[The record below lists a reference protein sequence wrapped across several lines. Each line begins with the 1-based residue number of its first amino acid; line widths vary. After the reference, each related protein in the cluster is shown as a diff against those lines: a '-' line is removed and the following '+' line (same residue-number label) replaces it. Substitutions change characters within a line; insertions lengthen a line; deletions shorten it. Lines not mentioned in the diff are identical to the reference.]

1 MTSLYNDKEAASC
14 KTDLDL
20 RVYTSRLLGQDS
32 SLVLHGGGNTS
43 VKSTAINL
51 FGETEDILYV
61 KGSGWDLTTI
71 EAEGFAPVK
80 MDMLLKMAELKE
92 LNDTDMVKYQRVA
105 MTNPSAPNPS
115 VEAILHAIIP
125 FKFVDHTHTDAVV
138 TITNTE
144 GGEDKIKELYGD
156 KVLIIPYIM
165 PGFVLAKL
173 IYDMTR
179 DVDWSKLEGMVLMN
193 HGLFTFND
201 DAKRS
206 YEKTIEL
213 VDKAEKY
220 LVNNGAVLDPMVKP
234 WDDVEN
240 NLRHS
245 DDKLRHFD
253 DKLRHFDNII
263 SHSND
268 KHRHSELDSESSIN
282 LLTLAK
288 IRKEVSTLKGHAT
301 ISILNESNLALY
313 FSKQN
318 IEQIATQGPLTP
330 DHVIRTK
337 RIPAILTDDFKS
349 DLDSYIKDYEKYFQD
364 NKTDETLLNPTPNF
378 AILKNNGTLSF
389 GKNAKE
395 ANIIK
400 DINEHTF
407 EAILKAEKLGGYK
420 ALSAANIFEVEYW
433 SLEQAKLK
441 KGGSA
446 PEFNGKVAL
455 VTGGASGIGLE
466 IAKMLNSRGCAVVVL
481 DVNPKVEN
489 IFDKADLLGIRCDL
503 TSSEDIKKAIEL
515 TVKNFGGID
524 IVVSNAGIF
533 TPSENL
539 DILSD
544 ENWEKS
550 ININLTAH
558 QKLIKYTAPFLK
570 LGIDPAIVMVA
581 SKNFPAPGK
590 GAAAY
595 SVAKAGQT
603 QLARIAALELGEFGV
618 RVNTLHPHAVF
629 DTAIWTDEVLANRAK
644 AYNMSVEEYKT
655 NNVLGTEIKST
666 DVAELV
672 CAMAGSV
679 FAKTTGS
686 QVAIDGGSDRII

>member
-1 MTSLYNDKEAASC
+1 MRSLYSDKEADEF

-20 RVYTSRLLGQDS
+20 RVYTSRLLGRDA

-43 VKSTAINL
+43 VKSTATNL
-51 FGETEDILYV
+51 FGEDEEILYV
-61 KGSGWDLTTI
+61 KGSGWDLATI

-92 LNDTDMVKYQRVA
+92 LSDTDMVKYQRLA

-138 TITNTE
+138 TITNTH
-144 GGEDKIKELYGD
+144 GGEDKIKELYGE

-179 DVDWSKLEGMVLMN
+179 DVNWNELEGMVLMN
-193 HGLFTFND
+193 HGLFTFSD
-201 DAKRS
+201 DAKKS

-213 VDKAEKY
+213 VDKAERY
-220 LVNNGAVLDPMVKP
+220 LEAKGAVLH
-234 WDDVEN
+234 VEK
-240 NLRHS
+240 S
-245 DDKLRHFD
+245 DASL
-253 DKLRHFDNII
+253 
-263 SHSND
+263 
-268 KHRHSELDSESSIN
+268 E

-288 IRKEVSTLKGHAT
+288 IRKEVSNLKGGAT
-301 ISILNESNLALY
+301 ISILNESDLALH

-318 IEQIATQGPLTP
+318 VEKIATEGPLTP

-337 RIPAILTDDFKS
+337 RVPAILGDDFNA
-349 DLDSYIKDYEKYFQD
+349 DLAGFVKEYKEYFEA
-364 NKTDETLLNPTPNF
+364 NKTDETLLNPAPNF
-378 AILKNNGTLSF
+378 AILKGNGTLSF
-389 GKNAKE
+389 GANAKE

-400 DINEHTF
+400 DINDHTY

-420 ALSAANIFEVEYW
+420 ALSAKHIFEVEYW

-441 KGGSA
+441 GGGKL
-446 PEFNGKVAL
+446 PEFSGKVAV
-455 VTGGASGIGLE
+455 VTGAASGIGLA
-466 IAKMLNSRGCAVVVL
+466 IAKMLNSRGAAIVAL
-481 DVNPKVEN
+481 DINPEVEK
-489 IFDKADLLGIRCDL
+489 IFAKSDAIGVKCDL
-503 TSSEDIKKAIEL
+503 TCSDDIQNAIERA
-515 TVKNFGGID
+515 VKSFGGID

-539 DILSD
+539 DSLSD
-544 ENWEKS
+544 ENWQRS
-550 ININLTAH
+550 MDINLTSH

-570 LGIDPAIVMVA
+570 LGVDAALIMVA

-655 NNVLGTEIKST
+655 NNVLKTEIKSD

-672 CAMAGSV
+672 CAMAGRA

>member
-1 MTSLYNDKEAASC
+1 MKSLWNDAEAKEF

-20 RVYTSRLLGQDS
+20 RVYTSRLLGRDK

-43 VKSTAINL
+43 VKSTATNL
-51 FGETEDILYV
+51 FGEREDILYV
-61 KGSGWDLTTI
+61 KGSGWDLATI

-80 MDMLLKMAELKE
+80 MEMLLRMAELKE
-92 LNDTDMVKYQRVA
+92 LNDTDMVKYQRLA

-115 VEAILHAIIP
+115 VEAILHAVIP
-125 FKFVDHTHTDAVV
+125 YKFVDHTHTDAVV

-144 GGEDKIKELYGD
+144 GGEEKIKELYGD

-179 DVDWSKLEGMVLMN
+179 DVKWDELEGMVLVN

-201 DAKRS
+201 DAKKS

-220 LVNNGAVLDPMVKP
+220 LASKGANLEI
-234 WDDVEN
+234 VED
-240 NLRHS
+240 S
-245 DDKLRHFD
+245 TT
-253 DKLRHFDNII
+253 I
-263 SHSND
+263 
-268 KHRHSELDSESSIN
+268 ELLE
-282 LLTLAK
+282 LAK
-288 IRKEVSTLKGHAT
+288 IRREMSELKGCAT
-301 ISILNESNLALY
+301 ISILNDSNEAIN
-313 FSKQN
+313 FSKQD
-318 IEQIATQGPLTP
+318 IEKIATQGPLTP

-337 RIPAILTDDFKS
+337 RIPAIICEDFEA
-349 DLDSYIKDYEKYFQD
+349 DLASFVKEYIKYFED
-364 NKTDETLLNPTPNF
+364 NKTNETLLNPAPNF

-400 DINEHTF
+400 DINDHTF

-420 ALSAANIFEVEYW
+420 ALSAAKIFEVEYW
-433 SLEQAKLK
+433 ELEQAKLK
-441 KGGSA
+441 KSGSS
-446 PEFNGKVAL
+446 PEFSGKVAL
-455 VTGGASGIGLE
+455 VTGGASGIGKA
-466 IAKMLNSRGCAVVVL
+466 IAKMLNSRGAAVVVL
-481 DVNPKVEN
+481 DINPDVETVFN
-489 IFDKADLLGIRCDL
+489 KPDAKGVRCDL
-503 TSSEDIKKAIEL
+503 TSSSDIKNA
-515 TVKNFGGID
+515 VSVAVNNFGGID

-539 DILSD
+539 DSLSD

-550 ININLTAH
+550 MNINLTSH
-558 QKLIKYTAPFLK
+558 QKLIRETAPFLK
-570 LGIDPAIVMVA
+570 LGIDASIVMVA

-603 QLARIAALELGEFGV
+603 QLARIAALELGEYGV

-644 AYNMSVEEYKT
+644 AYGMSVEEYKT
-655 NNVLGTEIKST
+655 NNILKTEIKSD

-672 CAMAGSV
+672 CAMAGKA

>member
-1 MTSLYNDKEAASC
+1 MKSLWNDKEATNY

-20 RVYTSRLLGQDS
+20 RVYTSRLLGRNS

-43 VKSTAINL
+43 VKSTATNL

-61 KGSGWDLTTI
+61 KGSGWDLATI

-92 LNDTDMVKYQRVA
+92 LSDTDMVKYQRLA

-144 GGEDKIKELYGD
+144 GGEEKIKELYGD

-201 DAKRS
+201 DAKKS

-220 LVNNGAVLDPMVKP
+220 LESKGASLDIK
-234 WDDVEN
+234 E
-240 NLRHS
+240 
-245 DDKLRHFD
+245 
-253 DKLRHFDNII
+253 
-263 SHSND
+263 
-268 KHRHSELDSESSIN
+268 ESSNID
-282 LLTLAK
+282 LLELAK
-288 IRKEVSTLKGHAT
+288 IRKEVSTLKGKAT
-301 ISILNESNLALY
+301 ISMLNDSNEAVY

-337 RIPAILTDDFKS
+337 RIPAILGSDFKS
-349 DLDSYIKDYEKYFQD
+349 DLASYVKEYEQYFMD
-364 NKTDETLLNPTPNF
+364 NKTNETLLNPAPNF
-378 AILKNNGTLSF
+378 AVLKDNGTLSF
-389 GKNAKE
+389 GSNAKE

-400 DINEHTF
+400 DINDHTF

-420 ALSAANIFEVEYW
+420 ALSAKDIFEVEYW

-441 KGGSA
+441 GGGSA
-446 PEFNGKVAL
+446 PEFSGKIAL
-455 VTGGASGIGLE
+455 VTGAASGIGLA
-466 IAKMLNSRGCAVVVL
+466 IAKMLNARGAAVVAL
-481 DVNPKVEN
+481 DINPDVET
-489 IFDKADLLGIRCDL
+489 IFNKADAIGIKCDL
-503 TSSEDIKKAIEL
+503 TSSEDIERAVERC
-515 TVKNFGGID
+515 VKSFGGLD

-539 DILSD
+539 DELSD
-544 ENWEKS
+544 ENWQKS
-550 ININLTAH
+550 MNINLTAH
-558 QKLIKYTAPFLK
+558 QKLLKSTAPFLK
-570 LGIDPAIVMVA
+570 LGVDPAIVMVA

-603 QLARIAALELGEFGV
+603 QLARIAALELGEYGV

-644 AYNMSVEEYKT
+644 AYNMSVHEYKT
-655 NNVLGTEIKST
+655 NNVLKTEIKSN

-672 CAMAGSV
+672 CAMAGKA

>member
-1 MTSLYNDKEAASC
+1 MRSLYNENEANEF

-20 RVYTSRLLGQDS
+20 RVYTSRLLGRDS

-51 FGETEDILYV
+51 FGESEDILYV
-61 KGSGWDLTTI
+61 KGSGWDLATI

-92 LNDTDMVKYQRVA
+92 LNDPDMVKYQRLA

-138 TITNTE
+138 TITNTD

-193 HGLFTFND
+193 HGLFTFNN
-201 DAKRS
+201 DAKKS

-220 LVNNGAVLDPMVKP
+220 LADKGAVL
-234 WDDVEN
+234 
-240 NLRHS
+240 
-245 DDKLRHFD
+245 
-253 DKLRHFDNII
+253 NIEET
-263 SHSND
+263 NTNMD
-268 KHRHSELDSESSIN
+268 
-282 LLTLAK
+282 LLVLAK
-288 IRKEVSTLKGHAT
+288 IRREISNIKGKAT
-301 ISILNESNLALY
+301 ISILNDSSEAIN

-337 RIPAILTDDFKS
+337 RIPAILGNDFKS
-349 DLDSYIKDYEKYFQD
+349 DLAEYIKEYKQYFED
-364 NKTDETLLNPTPNF
+364 NKTEETLLNPAPNF
-378 AILKNNGTLSF
+378 AIFKGEGTLSF
-389 GKNAKE
+389 GTNAKE

-400 DINEHTF
+400 DINDHTF
-407 EAILKAEKLGGYK
+407 EAILKAQKLGGYK

-455 VTGGASGIGLE
+455 VTGAASGIGLA
-466 IAKMLNSRGCAVVVL
+466 IAKMLNSRGAAVVAL
-481 DVNPKVEN
+481 DINPEVEI
-489 IFDKADLLGIRCDL
+489 IFSKSDAIGVKCDL
-503 TSSEDIKKAIEL
+503 TCSEDIQNAVSKA
-515 TVKNFGGID
+515 VKSFGGID

-533 TPSENL
+533 TPSQNL
-539 DILSD
+539 DELSD
-544 ENWEKS
+544 ENWQRS
-550 ININLTAH
+550 MDINLTSH

-570 LGIDPAIVMVA
+570 LGVDASIVMVA

-644 AYNMSVEEYKT
+644 AYGMSVDEYKT
-655 NNVLGTEIKST
+655 NNVLKTEIKSEN
-666 DVAELV
+666 VAELV
-672 CAMAGSV
+672 CAMASKP

>member
-1 MTSLYNDKEAASC
+1 MISLYDDKEAVNY

-20 RVYTSRLLGQDS
+20 RVYTSRLLGRDA

-43 VKSTAINL
+43 VKSTATNL
-51 FGETEDILYV
+51 FGESEEILYV
-61 KGSGWDLTTI
+61 KGSGWDLATI

-80 MDMLLKMAELKE
+80 MEMLLKMAELKE
-92 LNDTDMVKYQRVA
+92 LSDTDMVKYQRLA

-138 TITNTE
+138 TITNTQ
-144 GGEDKIKELYGD
+144 GGEEKIKELYGD
-156 KVLIIPYIM
+156 KVLVIPYIM

-173 IYDMTR
+173 VYEMTK

-201 DAKRS
+201 DAKKS
-206 YEKTIEL
+206 YEKMIEL
-213 VDKAEKY
+213 VDRAEKY
-220 LVNNGAVLDPMVKP
+220 LEDR
-234 WDDVEN
+234 DVILHVE
-240 NLRHS
+240 
-245 DDKLRHFD
+245 K
-253 DKLRHFDNII
+253 
-263 SHSND
+263 
-268 KHRHSELDSESSIN
+268 SSVDIE

-288 IRKEVSTLKGHAT
+288 IRKEVSNLKGKAT
-301 ISILNESNLALY
+301 ISLYNDSDLALY
-313 FSKQN
+313 FSKEDVQK
-318 IEQIATQGPLTP
+318 IALQGPLTP

-337 RIPAILTDDFKS
+337 RVPAILRDDFKS
-349 DLDSYIKDYEKYFQD
+349 DLANYVKEYKEYFED
-364 NKTDETLLNPTPNF
+364 NKRDETLLNPAPNF
-378 AILKNNGTLSF
+378 AILKSAGALSF
-389 GKNAKE
+389 GANAKE

-420 ALSAANIFEVEYW
+420 ALSAENIFEVEYW
-433 SLEQAKLK
+433 SLEQAKLRG
-441 KGGSA
+441 GGSA
-446 PEFNGKVAL
+446 PEFSGKVAL
-455 VTGGASGIGLE
+455 VTGAASGIGLS
-466 IAKMLNSRGCAVVVL
+466 IAKMLNKRGAAVVAL
-481 DVNPKVEN
+481 DINPEIEK
-489 IFDKADLLGIRCDL
+489 IFAKSDAIGIRCDL
-503 TSSEDIKKAIEL
+503 TCSDDIQNAIEIA
-515 TVKNFGGID
+515 VKSFGGID

-539 DILSD
+539 DMLSD
-544 ENWEKS
+544 ANWQRS
-550 ININLTAH
+550 MDINLTSH

-570 LGIDPAIVMVA
+570 LGVDASIVMVA

-603 QLARIAALELGEFGV
+603 QLARIAALELGEYGV

-629 DTAIWTDEVLANRAK
+629 DTAIWTDEVLENRAK
-644 AYNMSVEEYKT
+644 AYGMSIQEYKT
-655 NNVLGTEIKST
+655 NNVLKTEICSD

-672 CAMAGSV
+672 CAMAGKP

>member
-1 MTSLYNDKEAASC
+1 MKSLYNDKEATNY

-20 RVYTSRLLGQDS
+20 RVYTSRLLGRDS

-51 FGETEDILYV
+51 FGESEDILYV
-61 KGSGWDLTTI
+61 KGSGWDLATI

-105 MTNPSAPNPS
+105 MTNPHAPNPS

-179 DVDWSKLEGMVLMN
+179 DVNWSELEGMVLMN

-201 DAKRS
+201 DAKKS

-220 LVNNGAVLDPMVKP
+220 LADKGATLH
-234 WDDVEN
+234 VE
-240 NLRHS
+240 
-245 DDKLRHFD
+245 KE
-253 DKLRHFDNII
+253 
-263 SHSND
+263 
-268 KHRHSELDSESSIN
+268 ELHVE
-282 LLTLAK
+282 LLELAK
-288 IRKEVSTLKGHAT
+288 IRREVSKIKGKAT
-301 ISILNESNLALY
+301 ISILNDSNEAIN

-318 IEQIATQGPLTP
+318 IEKIATQGPLTP

-337 RIPAILTDDFKS
+337 RIPAILGVDFEVE
-349 DLDSYIKDYEKYFQD
+349 LENYVQDYKQYFGD
-364 NKTDETLLNPTPNF
+364 NKKDETLLNPAPNF
-378 AILKNNGTLSF
+378 AILKDRGALSF
-389 GKNAKE
+389 GANAKE

-441 KGGSA
+441 GGGSA
-446 PEFNGKVAL
+446 PEFSGQVAL
-455 VTGGASGIGLE
+455 VTGAASGIGLA
-466 IAKMLNSRGCAVVVL
+466 IAKMLNARGAAVVAL
-481 DVNPKVEN
+481 DINPDIET
-489 IFDKADLLGIRCDL
+489 IFSKSDAIGVKCDL
-503 TSSEDIKKAIEL
+503 TCSDDIQNAVSRA
-515 TVKNFGGID
+515 VKSFGGID

-539 DILSD
+539 DMLSD
-544 ENWEKS
+544 ENWQRS
-550 ININLTAH
+550 MDINLTSH

-570 LGIDPAIVMVA
+570 LGVNASIVMVA

-629 DTAIWTDEVLANRAK
+629 DTAIWTDDVLANRAK
-644 AYNMSVEEYKT
+644 AYGMSVEEYKT
-655 NNVLGTEIKST
+655 NNILKTEIKSEN
-666 DVAELV
+666 VAELV
-672 CAMAGSV
+672 CAMAGKP

>member
-1 MTSLYNDKEAASC
+1 MNY

-20 RVYTSRLLGQDS
+20 RVYTSRLLGRDA

-43 VKSTAINL
+43 VKSTVVNL
-51 FGETEDILYV
+51 FGEVEDILYV
-61 KGSGWDLTTI
+61 KGSGWDLATI

-92 LNDTDMVKYQRVA
+92 LNDTDMVKYQRLA
-105 MTNPSAPNPS
+105 MINPSAPNPS

-144 GGEDKIKELYGD
+144 GGEEKIKELYGD

-179 DVDWSKLEGMVLMN
+179 DVNWSELEGMVLMN
-193 HGLFTFND
+193 HGLFTFSD
-201 DAKRS
+201 DAKKS

-213 VDKAEKY
+213 VERAEKY
-220 LVNNGAVLDPMVKP
+220 LEKKGAVLH
-234 WDDVEN
+234 VE
-240 NLRHS
+240 
-245 DDKLRHFD
+245 KE
-253 DKLRHFDNII
+253 I
-263 SHSND
+263 SHV
-268 KHRHSELDSESSIN
+268 E

-288 IRKEVSTLKGHAT
+288 IRKEVSNLKGKAT
-301 ISILNESNLALY
+301 ISILNESDLALH
-313 FSKQN
+313 FSREN
-318 IEQIATQGPLTP
+318 IDKIALQGPLTP

-337 RIPAILTDDFKS
+337 RVPAILGDDFNA
-349 DLDSYIKDYEKYFQD
+349 DLAKYVKEYKEYFED
-364 NKTDETLLNPTPNF
+364 NKTIETLLNPAPNF
-378 AILKNNGTLSF
+378 AILRGEGTLSF
-389 GKNAKE
+389 GANAKE

-400 DINEHTF
+400 DINDHTY

-420 ALSAANIFEVEYW
+420 ALSAENIFEVEYW

-441 KGGSA
+441 GGGNT
-446 PEFNGKVAL
+446 PEFSGKVAL
-455 VTGGASGIGLE
+455 VTGAASGIGLA
-466 IAKMLNSRGCAVVVL
+466 IAKMLNKRGAAVIAL
-481 DVNPKVEN
+481 DINPEIEK
-489 IFDKADLLGIRCDL
+489 IFAKSDAIGVKCDL
-503 TSSEDIKKAIEL
+503 TCSEDIQNAINSA
-515 TVKNFGGID
+515 VKSFGGID

-539 DILSD
+539 DMLSD
-544 ENWEKS
+544 ENWQRS
-550 ININLTAH
+550 MDINLTSH
-558 QKLIKYTAPFLK
+558 QKLLKYTAPFLK
-570 LGIDPAIVMVA
+570 LGVDACIVMVA

-629 DTAIWTDEVLANRAK
+629 DTAIWTDEVLENRAK

-655 NNVLGTEIKST
+655 NNVLRTEIKS
-666 DVAELV
+666 DNVAELV
-672 CAMAGSV
+672 CAMAGKA

>member
-1 MTSLYNDKEAASC
+1 MKSLYDDKEAKNY

-20 RVYTSRLLGQDS
+20 RVYTSRLLGRDA

-43 VKSTAINL
+43 VKSTATNL
-51 FGETEDILYV
+51 FGEVEEILYV
-61 KGSGWDLTTI
+61 KGSGWDLATI

-92 LNDTDMVKYQRVA
+92 LSDTDMVKYQRVA

-138 TITNTE
+138 TITNTD

-156 KVLIIPYIM
+156 KVLVIPYIM

-179 DVDWSKLEGMVLMN
+179 DVKWSELEGMVLMN
-193 HGLFTFND
+193 HGLFTFSD
-201 DAKRS
+201 DAKKS

-213 VDKAEKY
+213 VDMAEKY
-220 LVNNGAVLDPMVKP
+220 LEAKGAVLN
-234 WDDVEN
+234 VEKAETN
-240 NLRHS
+240 V
-245 DDKLRHFD
+245 
-253 DKLRHFDNII
+253 
-263 SHSND
+263 
-268 KHRHSELDSESSIN
+268 E

-288 IRKEVSTLKGHAT
+288 IRKEVSTLKGNAT
-301 ISILNESNLALY
+301 ISILNDSDLAVH

-318 IEQIATQGPLTP
+318 IESIATQGPLTP

-337 RIPAILTDDFKS
+337 RVPAILGDDFKA
-349 DLDSYIKDYEKYFQD
+349 DLANFVKEYKEYFEQ
-364 NKTDETLLNPTPNF
+364 NKKDETLLNPAPNF
-378 AILKNNGTLSF
+378 AILKGNGTLSF
-389 GKNAKE
+389 GANAKE

-400 DINEHTF
+400 DINDHTY
-407 EAILKAEKLGGYK
+407 EAILKAQMLGGYK
-420 ALSAANIFEVEYW
+420 ALSASNIFEVEYW

-441 KGGSA
+441 GGGKL
-446 PEFNGKVAL
+446 PEFSGKVAV
-455 VTGGASGIGLE
+455 VTGAASGIGLA
-466 IAKMLNSRGCAVVVL
+466 IAKMLNARGAAVVAL
-481 DVNPKVEN
+481 DINPDVEMMFN
-489 IFDKADLLGIRCDL
+489 KADFIGVKCDL
-503 TSSEDIKKAIEL
+503 TSSEDIQKAVAK
-515 TVKNFGGID
+515 TVKSFGGVD

-539 DILSD
+539 ESLSD
-544 ENWEKS
+544 ENWQRS
-550 ININLTAH
+550 MNINLTSH
-558 QKLIKYTAPFLK
+558 QKFIKYTAPFLK
-570 LGIDPAIVMVA
+570 LGVDATIIMVA

-603 QLARIAALELGEFGV
+603 QLGRIAALELGEFGV

-629 DTAIWTDEVLANRAK
+629 DTAIWSDEVLASRAK

-655 NNVLGTEIKST
+655 NNVLKTEIKSN

-672 CAMAGSV
+672 CAMAGKP

>member
-1 MTSLYNDKEAASC
+1 MKSLWNDKEANEF

-20 RVYTSRLLGQDS
+20 RVYTSRLLGRDS

-43 VKSTAINL
+43 VKSTATNL

-61 KGSGWDLTTI
+61 KGSGWDLATI

-80 MDMLLKMAELKE
+80 MEMLLKMAELKE
-92 LNDTDMVKYQRVA
+92 LNDTDMVKYQRLA

-115 VEAILHAIIP
+115 VEAILHAVIP
-125 FKFVDHTHTDAVV
+125 YKFVDHTHTDAVV

-144 GGEDKIKELYGD
+144 GGEEKIKELYGD

-179 DVDWSKLEGMVLMN
+179 DVKWDELEGMVLMN

-201 DAKRS
+201 DAKKS

-213 VDKAEKY
+213 VDKAEKF
-220 LVNNGAVLDPMVKP
+220 LASKGAVLD
-234 WDDVEN
+234 
-240 NLRHS
+240 NLGSGTSVPHIGEAKAS
-245 DDKLRHFD
+245 LP
-253 DKLRHFDNII
+253 
-263 SHSND
+263 ND
-268 KHRHSELDSESSIN
+268 ELIE
-282 LLTLAK
+282 LAK

-301 ISILNESNLALY
+301 ISIRNDSNLASY

-318 IEQIATQGPLTP
+318 IESIATQGPLTP

-337 RIPAILTDDFKS
+337 RIPAIIGEDFEA
-349 DLDSYIKDYEKYFQD
+349 DLASYVKEYTKYFED
-364 NKTDETLLNPTPNF
+364 NKTDETLLNPAPNF

-420 ALSAANIFEVEYW
+420 ALSAAKIFEVEYW
-433 SLEQAKLK
+433 ELEQAKLK

-455 VTGGASGIGLE
+455 VTGGASGIGKA
-466 IAKMLNSRGCAVVVL
+466 IAKMLNARGAAIVVL
-481 DVNPKVEN
+481 DINPEVET
-489 IFDKADLLGIRCDL
+489 IFNKADAIGVKCDL
-503 TSSEDIKKAIEL
+503 TSSADIQNAVSVA
-515 TVKNFGGID
+515 VKNFGGID

-539 DILSD
+539 DSLSD
-544 ENWEKS
+544 ENWDKS
-550 ININLTAH
+550 ISINLTSH
-558 QKLIKYTAPFLK
+558 QKLIKETAPFLK
-570 LGIDPAIVMVA
+570 LGIDASIVMVA

-603 QLARIAALELGEFGV
+603 QLARIAALELGEYGV

-644 AYNMSVEEYKT
+644 AYGMSVTEYKT
-655 NNVLGTEIKST
+655 NNVLKTEIKSKN
-666 DVAELV
+666 VAELV
-672 CAMAGSV
+672 CAMAGKP

>member
-1 MTSLYNDKEAASC
+1 LTSLYNDKEAMNY

-20 RVYTSRLLGQDS
+20 RVYTSRLLGRDA

-43 VKSTAINL
+43 VKSTVVNL
-51 FGETEDILYV
+51 FGEVEDILYV
-61 KGSGWDLTTI
+61 KGSGWDLATI

-92 LNDTDMVKYQRVA
+92 LNDTDMVKYQRLA
-105 MTNPSAPNPS
+105 MINPSAPNPS

-144 GGEDKIKELYGD
+144 GGEEKIKELYGD

-179 DVDWSKLEGMVLMN
+179 DVNWSELEGMVLMN
-193 HGLFTFND
+193 HGLFTFSD
-201 DAKRS
+201 DAKKS

-213 VDKAEKY
+213 VERAEKY
-220 LVNNGAVLDPMVKP
+220 LEKKGAVLH
-234 WDDVEN
+234 VE
-240 NLRHS
+240 
-245 DDKLRHFD
+245 KA
-253 DKLRHFDNII
+253 
-263 SHSND
+263 
-268 KHRHSELDSESSIN
+268 ESKIE

-288 IRKEVSTLKGHAT
+288 IRKEVSNLKGKAT
-301 ISILNESNLALY
+301 ISILNESDLALH
-313 FSKQN
+313 FSREN
-318 IEQIATQGPLTP
+318 IDKIALQGPLTP

-337 RIPAILTDDFKS
+337 RVPAILGDDFKA
-349 DLDSYIKDYEKYFQD
+349 DLAKYVKEYKEYFED
-364 NKTDETLLNPTPNF
+364 NKTIETLLNPAPNF
-378 AILKNNGTLSF
+378 AILRGEGTLSF
-389 GKNAKE
+389 GANAKE

-400 DINEHTF
+400 DINDHTY

-441 KGGSA
+441 GGGNT
-446 PEFNGKVAL
+446 PEFSGKVAL
-455 VTGGASGIGLE
+455 VTGAASGIGLA
-466 IAKMLNSRGCAVVVL
+466 IAKMLNKRGAAVVAL
-481 DVNPKVEN
+481 DINPEIEK
-489 IFDKADLLGIRCDL
+489 IFAKSDAIGVKCDL
-503 TSSEDIKKAIEL
+503 TCSEDIQNAINSA
-515 TVKNFGGID
+515 VKSFGGID

-539 DILSD
+539 DMLSD
-544 ENWEKS
+544 ENWQRS
-550 ININLTAH
+550 MDINLTSH
-558 QKLIKYTAPFLK
+558 QKLLKYTAPFLK
-570 LGIDPAIVMVA
+570 LGVDACIVMVA

-629 DTAIWTDEVLANRAK
+629 DTAIWTDEVLENRAK

-655 NNVLGTEIKST
+655 NNVLRTEIKS
-666 DVAELV
+666 DNVAELV
-672 CAMAGSV
+672 CAMAGKA

>member
-1 MTSLYNDKEAASC
+1 MKSLWNEKEAAEF

-20 RVYTSRLLGQDS
+20 RVYTSRLLGRDS

-43 VKSTAINL
+43 VKSTATNL
-51 FGETEDILYV
+51 FGETEDILLV
-61 KGSGWDLTTI
+61 KGSGWDLATI

-92 LNDTDMVKYQRVA
+92 LNDPDMVKYQRLA

-144 GGEDKIKELYGD
+144 GGEEKIKELYGD

-179 DVDWSKLEGMVLMN
+179 DVDWSELEGMVLMN

-201 DAKRS
+201 DAKKS

-220 LVNNGAVLDPMVKP
+220 LVEKGASLH
-234 WDDVEN
+234 VEKEE
-240 NLRHS
+240 S
-245 DDKLRHFD
+245 
-253 DKLRHFDNII
+253 NI
-263 SHSND
+263 
-268 KHRHSELDSESSIN
+268 ELLE
-282 LLTLAK
+282 LAK
-288 IRKEVSTLKGHAT
+288 IRREVSNLKGKAT
-301 ISILNESNLALY
+301 ISILNDSNEAVH

-318 IEQIATQGPLTP
+318 IDSIATQGPLTP

-337 RIPAILTDDFKS
+337 RIPAILGDDFKS
-349 DLDSYIKDYEKYFQD
+349 DLSKYVEDYTHYFED
-364 NKTDETLLNPTPNF
+364 NKTDETLLNPAPNF
-378 AILKNNGTLSF
+378 AILRGNGTLSF
-389 GKNAKE
+389 GANAKE

-400 DINEHTF
+400 DINDHTY

-446 PEFNGKVAL
+446 PEFNGKVAV
-455 VTGGASGIGLE
+455 VTGAASGIGLA
-466 IAKMLNSRGCAVVVL
+466 IAKMLNSRGAAVVAL
-481 DVNPKVEN
+481 DINPEVET
-489 IFDKADLLGIRCDL
+489 IFASQSAIGIKCDL
-503 TSSEDIKKAIEL
+503 TCSDDIQNAVACA
-515 TVKNFGGID
+515 VKSFGGID

-539 DILSD
+539 DELSD
-544 ENWEKS
+544 ENWQRS
-550 ININLTAH
+550 MDINLTSH

-570 LGIDPAIVMVA
+570 LGVESAIVMVA

-644 AYNMSVEEYKT
+644 AYGMSVQEYKT
-655 NNVLGTEIKST
+655 NNVLKTEIKS
-666 DVAELV
+666 DNVAELV
-672 CAMAGSV
+672 CAMAGKP

>member
-1 MTSLYNDKEAASC
+1 VRQISIKFKKNLEDNILTSLWDNEEAREY

-20 RVYTSRLLGQDS
+20 RVYTSRLLGRDA

-43 VKSTAINL
+43 VKSTATNL
-51 FGETEDILYV
+51 FGEVEEILYV
-61 KGSGWDLTTI
+61 KGSGWDLSTI

-80 MDMLLKMAELKE
+80 MNMLLKMAELKE
-92 LNDTDMVKYQRVA
+92 LSDTDMVKYQRLA

-156 KVLIIPYIM
+156 RVLVIPYIM

-173 IYDMTR
+173 VYDMTR
-179 DVDWSKLEGMVLMN
+179 DVNWSELEGMVLMN
-193 HGLFTFND
+193 HGLFTFSD
-201 DAKRS
+201 DAKKS

-213 VDKAEKY
+213 VDRAEKH
-220 LVNNGAVLDPMVKP
+220 LEAKGANLH
-234 WDDVEN
+234 VEK
-240 NLRHS
+240 S
-245 DDKLRHFD
+245 DASF
-253 DKLRHFDNII
+253 
-263 SHSND
+263 
-268 KHRHSELDSESSIN
+268 EL
-282 LLTLAK
+282 LALAK
-288 IRKEVSTLKGHAT
+288 IRKEVSNLKGGAT
-301 ISILNESNLALY
+301 ISILNESNLALH

-318 IEQIATQGPLTP
+318 VEKIALQGPLTP

-337 RIPAILTDDFKS
+337 RVPAILGDDFKA
-349 DLDSYIKDYEKYFQD
+349 DLASFVKEYKEYFEA
-364 NKTDETLLNPTPNF
+364 NKTMETLLNPAPNF
-378 AILKNNGTLSF
+378 AILKGNGTLSF
-389 GKNAKE
+389 GSNAKE

-400 DINEHTF
+400 DINDHTF

-420 ALSAANIFEVEYW
+420 ALGAKNIFEVEYW

-441 KGGSA
+441 GGGKL
-446 PEFNGKVAL
+446 PEFSGKVAV
-455 VTGGASGIGLE
+455 VTGAASGIGLA
-466 IAKMLNSRGCAVVVL
+466 IAKMLNSRGAAIVAL
-481 DVNPKVEN
+481 DINQEVEK
-489 IFDKADLLGIRCDL
+489 IFAKSDAIGVKCDL
-503 TSSEDIKKAIEL
+503 TCSEDIQNAVEKA
-515 TVKNFGGID
+515 VKSFGGID

-539 DILSD
+539 DSLSD
-544 ENWEKS
+544 ENWQRS
-550 ININLTAH
+550 MDINLTSH
-558 QKLIKYTAPFLK
+558 QKLLKYTAPFLK
-570 LGIDPAIVMVA
+570 LGIDATVIMVA

-629 DTAIWTDEVLANRAK
+629 DTAIWTEEVLANRAK

-655 NNVLGTEIKST
+655 NNVLKTEIKSN

-672 CAMAGSV
+672 CAMAGKP

>member
-1 MTSLYNDKEAASC
+1 MKSLWNDNDAKEF

-43 VKSTAINL
+43 VKSTATNL

-61 KGSGWDLTTI
+61 KGSGWDLATI
-71 EAEGFAPVK
+71 ESAGFAPVK

-92 LNDTDMVKYQRVA
+92 LSDPDMVKYQRMA
-105 MTNPSAPNPS
+105 MIDPSAPNPS

-138 TITNTE
+138 TITNTTNGKSRIE
-144 GGEDKIKELYGD
+144 EIYGS

-179 DVDWSKLEGMVLMN
+179 DVNWDELDGMVLMN

-201 DAKRS
+201 DTKKS

-213 VDKAEKY
+213 VNKAEQY
-220 LVNNGAVLDPMVKP
+220 LESNGAILEYKEEVT
-234 WDDVEN
+234 
-240 NLRHS
+240 H
-245 DDKLRHFD
+245 
-253 DKLRHFDNII
+253 I
-263 SHSND
+263 STL
-268 KHRHSELDSESSIN
+268 EL
-282 LLTLAK
+282 AR
-288 IRKEVSTLKGHAT
+288 IRKEVSSLKGKAT
-301 ISILNESNLALY
+301 ISILNDSKEAIG
-313 FSKQN
+313 FSKEDVNSISQR
-318 IEQIATQGPLTP
+318 GPLTP

-337 RIPAILTDDFKS
+337 RLPAILGDDFKN
-349 DLDSYIKDYEKYFQD
+349 DLLSYTLNYEQYFKD
-364 NKTDETLLNPTPNF
+364 NRSDETLLNPAPNF
-378 AILKNNGTLSF
+378 AILKDNGTLSF
-389 GKNAKE
+389 GANAKE

-400 DINEHTF
+400 DINDHTF
-407 EAILKAEKLGGYK
+407 EAILKAQKLGGYQ
-420 ALSAANIFEVEYW
+420 ALNASDIFEVEYW

-441 KGGSA
+441 KSA
-446 PEFNGKVAL
+446 SKPEFNGKVAI
-455 VTGGASGIGLE
+455 VTGAASGIGKA
-466 IAKMLNSRGCAVVVL
+466 IAQMLNSKGAAIIAL
-481 DVNPKVEN
+481 DINKDIETIFN
-489 IFDKADLLGIRCDL
+489 IQSAKGIQCDL
-503 TSSEDIKKAIEL
+503 TLDCDIQNAIDMAI
-515 TVKNFGGID
+515 KSFGGID

-533 TPSENL
+533 TPSQSL
-539 DILSD
+539 DELD
-544 ENWEKS
+544 DKNWQKS
-550 ININLTAH
+550 IDINLTSH

-603 QLARIAALELGEFGV
+603 QLARIAALELGEFAV

-629 DTAIWTDEVLANRAK
+629 DTAIWTEEVLENRAK
-644 AYNMSVEEYKT
+644 AYGMSVDEYKT
-655 NNVLGTEIKST
+655 NNILKTEIKST

-672 CAMAGSV
+672 CAMASKP

>member
-1 MTSLYNDKEAASC
+1 MTSLWDDKAASSY
-14 KTDLDL
+14 KTDLEL
-20 RVYTSRLLGQDS
+20 RVYTSRLLGRDP

-43 VKSTAINL
+43 VKSTATNL
-51 FGETEDILYV
+51 FGETEDILLV
-61 KGSGWDLTTI
+61 KGSGWDLATI
-71 EAEGFAPVK
+71 EGEGFAPVK

-92 LNDTDMVKYQRVA
+92 LTDPDMVKYQRLA

-138 TITNTE
+138 TITNTD

-156 KVLIIPYIM
+156 KVLVIPYIM

-179 DVDWSKLEGMVLMN
+179 DVDWSQLEGMVLMN

-201 DAKRS
+201 DAKKS

-213 VDKAEKY
+213 VDKAENY
-220 LVNNGAVLDPMVKP
+220 LNSCGATLDI
-234 WDDVEN
+234 DASDSHVE
-240 NLRHS
+240 L
-245 DDKLRHFD
+245 
-253 DKLRHFDNII
+253 I
-263 SHSND
+263 
-268 KHRHSELDSESSIN
+268 E
-282 LLTLAK
+282 LAK
-288 IRKEVSTLKGHAT
+288 IRREVSSLKGHAT
-301 ISILNESNLALY
+301 ISVLNDSHQAVH
-313 FSKQN
+313 FSKEN
-318 IEQIATQGPLTP
+318 IQEIATRGPLTP

-337 RIPAILTDDFKS
+337 RTPAILGKDFES
-349 DLDSYIKDYEKYFQD
+349 DLSAYVREYKRYFED
-364 NKTDETLLNPTPNF
+364 NKKDETLLNPAPNF
-378 AILKNNGTLSF
+378 AILENNGSLSF

-395 ANIIK
+395 AHIIK
-400 DINEHTF
+400 DINDHTF

-455 VTGGASGIGLE
+455 VTGAASGIGLA
-466 IAKMLNSRGCAVVVL
+466 IAKMLNSGGAAVVAL
-481 DVNPKVEN
+481 DINPEVES
-489 IFDKADLLGIRCDL
+489 IFAKKDAIGVKCDL
-503 TSSEDIKKAIEL
+503 TCSDDIANAVSCA
-515 TVKNFGGID
+515 VKSFGGID

-539 DILSD
+539 DSLSD
-544 ENWEKS
+544 DNWNKS
-550 ININLTAH
+550 MDINLTSH
-558 QKLIKYTAPFLK
+558 QKLIKETAPFLK
-570 LGIDPAIVMVA
+570 LGIDSAIVMVA

-629 DTAIWTDEVLANRAK
+629 DTAIWTDEVLSNRAK
-644 AYNMSVEEYKT
+644 AYGISVAEYKT
-655 NNVLGTEIKST
+655 NNVLKTEICSN

-672 CAMAGSV
+672 CAMAGKP

>member
-1 MTSLYNDKEAASC
+1 MKSLWNDKEANEF

-20 RVYTSRLLGQDS
+20 RVYTSRLLGRDS

-43 VKSTAINL
+43 VKSTATNL

-61 KGSGWDLTTI
+61 KGSGWDLATI

-80 MDMLLKMAELKE
+80 MEMLLKMAELKE
-92 LNDTDMVKYQRVA
+92 LNDTDMVKYQRLA

-115 VEAILHAIIP
+115 VEAILHAVIP
-125 FKFVDHTHTDAVV
+125 YKFVDHTHTDAVV

-179 DVDWSKLEGMVLMN
+179 DVNWDELEGMVLMN

-201 DAKRS
+201 DAKKS

-213 VDKAEKY
+213 VDKAEQY
-220 LVNNGAVLDPMVKP
+220 LASKGANLEV
-234 WDDVEN
+234 VED
-240 NLRHS
+240 S
-245 DDKLRHFD
+245 TT
-253 DKLRHFDNII
+253 I
-263 SHSND
+263 
-268 KHRHSELDSESSIN
+268 ELLE
-282 LLTLAK
+282 LAK
-288 IRKEVSTLKGHAT
+288 IRRKMSELKGCAT
-301 ISILNESNLALY
+301 ISILNDSNEAIN

-318 IEQIATQGPLTP
+318 IEKIATQGPLTP

-337 RIPAILTDDFKS
+337 RVPAIIGEDFKA
-349 DLDSYIKDYEKYFQD
+349 DLASYVKEYTQYFEY
-364 NKTDETLLNPTPNF
+364 NKTDETLLNPAPNF

-400 DINEHTF
+400 DINDHTF

-420 ALSAANIFEVEYW
+420 ALGAANIFEVEYW

-441 KGGSA
+441 KGGSE
-446 PEFNGKVAL
+446 PEFSGKVAL
-455 VTGGASGIGLE
+455 VTGGASGIGKS
-466 IAKMLNSRGCAVVVL
+466 IAQMLRSRGAVVVVL
-481 DVNPKVEN
+481 DINPEVES
-489 IFDKADLLGIRCDL
+489 IFNKADAIGVKCDL
-503 TSSEDIKKAIEL
+503 TSSSDIKKAVEIA
-515 TVKNFGGID
+515 VKNFGGID

-539 DILSD
+539 DSLSD
-544 ENWEKS
+544 ENWNKS
-550 ININLTAH
+550 ISINLTSH
-558 QKLIKYTAPFLK
+558 QKLIKETAPFLK
-570 LGIDPAIVMVA
+570 LGIDASIVMVA

-644 AYNMSVEEYKT
+644 AYGMSVEEYKT
-655 NNVLGTEIKST
+655 NNVLKTEIKSEN
-666 DVAELV
+666 VAELV
-672 CAMAGSV
+672 CAMAGKP

>member
-1 MTSLYNDKEAASC
+1 MTSLYNNKEAS
-14 KTDLDL
+14 KFTIDLDL

-43 VKSTAINL
+43 VKSTATNL

-61 KGSGWDLTTI
+61 KGSGWDLATI

-80 MDMLLKMAELKE
+80 MNMLLKMAELKE
-92 LNDTDMVKYQRVA
+92 LKDPDMVKYQRLA

-125 FKFVDHTHTDAVV
+125 FKFVDHTHTDAIV
-138 TITNTE
+138 TITNTDN
-144 GGEDKIKELYGD
+144 GEDKIKELYGD

-173 IYDMTR
+173 IYNMTR
-179 DVDWSKLEGMVLMN
+179 DIDWSKLEGMILMN

-201 DAKRS
+201 NAKKS

-220 LVNNGAVLDPMVKP
+220 LAEKGAILDIK
-234 WDDVEN
+234 E
-240 NLRHS
+240 S
-245 DDKLRHFD
+245 DS
-253 DKLRHFDNII
+253 NI
-263 SHSND
+263 
-268 KHRHSELDSESSIN
+268 EL
-282 LLTLAK
+282 LKLAK
-288 IRKEVSTLKGHAT
+288 IRAEVSKLKGKAT
-301 ISILNESNLALY
+301 ISILNDSSEAIHFSQQNLQ
-313 FSKQN
+313 K
-318 IEQIATQGPLTP
+318 IATQGPLTP

-337 RIPAILTDDFKS
+337 RVPAILGDDFKT
-349 DLDSYIKDYEKYFQD
+349 DLANYVKEYKKYFQN
-364 NKTDETLLNPTPNF
+364 NKTNEVLLNPAPNF
-378 AILKNNGTLSF
+378 AILSGNGTLSF
-389 GKNAKE
+389 GGNAKE

-400 DINEHTF
+400 DINNHTF

-420 ALSAANIFEVEYW
+420 ALSATNIFEVEYW

-441 KGGSA
+441 KGGNS

-455 VTGGASGIGLE
+455 VTGAASGIGCA
-466 IAKMLNSRGCAVVVL
+466 IAKMLNSRGAAIVAL
-481 DVNPKVEN
+481 DINPEVES
-489 IFDKADLLGIRCDL
+489 IFCKKDAIGIKCDL
-503 TSSEDIKKAIEL
+503 TSSEDIKNAVYKA
-515 TVKNFGGID
+515 VKSFGGID

-539 DILSD
+539 DVLSD
-544 ENWEKS
+544 DNWQKS
-550 ININLTAH
+550 IDINLTSH

-570 LGIDPAIVMVA
+570 LGIDSAIVMVA

-629 DTAIWTDEVLANRAK
+629 DTAIWTDEVLTNRAK
-644 AYNMSVEEYKT
+644 AYNMSVQEYKT
-655 NNVLGTEIKST
+655 NNVLITEIKSD

-672 CAMAGSV
+672 CAMAGKP

>member
-1 MTSLYNDKEAASC
+1 MTSLYNDKEANNY

-20 RVYTSRLLGQDS
+20 RVYTSRLLGRDS

-43 VKSTAINL
+43 VKSTATNL
-51 FGETEDILYV
+51 FGETEEILYV
-61 KGSGWDLTTI
+61 KGSGWDLATI

-80 MDMLLKMAELKE
+80 MEMLLKMAELKE
-92 LNDTDMVKYQRVA
+92 LNDPDMVKYQRLA

-144 GGEDKIKELYGD
+144 NGEDKIKELYGD

-179 DVDWSKLEGMVLMN
+179 DVDWNELEGMVLMN

-201 DAKRS
+201 DAKKS

-213 VDKAEKY
+213 VDKAERY
-220 LVNNGAVLDPMVKP
+220 LVDKGASLHVEEQSLHVELLD
-234 WDDVEN
+234 
-240 NLRHS
+240 
-245 DDKLRHFD
+245 
-253 DKLRHFDNII
+253 
-263 SHSND
+263 
-268 KHRHSELDSESSIN
+268 
-282 LLTLAK
+282 LAK
-288 IRKEVSTLKGHAT
+288 IRKEVSNIKGHAT
-301 ISILNESNLALY
+301 ISILNDSDEAIN

-318 IEQIATQGPLTP
+318 IQKIAQQGPLTP

-337 RIPAILTDDFKS
+337 RIPAILGANFES
-349 DLDSYIKDYEKYFQD
+349 DLNSYVEAYKNYFQE
-364 NKTDETLLNPTPNF
+364 NKKDETLLNPAPNF
-378 AILKNNGTLSF
+378 AILESGGTLSF

-420 ALSAANIFEVEYW
+420 ALSASNIFEVEYW

-441 KGGSA
+441 KSGSSL
-446 PEFNGKVAL
+446 EFAGKVAV
-455 VTGGASGIGLE
+455 VTGAASGIGLA
-466 IAKMLNSRGCAVVVL
+466 IAKMLNAKGTAVVAL
-481 DVNPKVEN
+481 DINPEVTN
-489 IFDKADLLGIRCDL
+489 IFNKSDMIGVKCDL
-503 TSSEDIKKAIEL
+503 TKSEDIKNAVAVA
-515 TVKNFGGID
+515 VKSFGGID

-539 DILSD
+539 DVLSD
-544 ENWEKS
+544 ENWKKS
-550 ININLTAH
+550 IDINLTSH

-570 LGIDPAIVMVA
+570 LGVDASIVMVA

-644 AYNMSVEEYKT
+644 AYGMSVDEYKT
-655 NNVLGTEIKST
+655 NNVLKTEIKST
-666 DVAELV
+666 NVAELV
-672 CAMAGSV
+672 CAMAGIA

>member
-1 MTSLYNDKEAASC
+1 MCKSLWNDNDASMF

-20 RVYTSRLLGQDS
+20 RVYTSRLLGQDP

-43 VKSTAINL
+43 VKSTATNL

-61 KGSGWDLTTI
+61 KGSGWDLATI
-71 EAEGFAPVK
+71 EPAGFAPVK
-80 MDMLLKMAELKE
+80 MDMLLKMAKLKE
-92 LNDTDMVKYQRVA
+92 LDDTNMVKYQRMA
-105 MTNPSAPNPS
+105 MIDPSAPNPS
-115 VEAILHAIIP
+115 VEAILHAVIP

-138 TITNTE
+138 TITNTAN
-144 GGEDKIKELYGD
+144 GEDRIRELYGK

-179 DVDWSKLEGMVLMN
+179 DINWGELEGMVLLN
-193 HGLFTFND
+193 HGLFTFSD
-201 DAKRS
+201 DAKKS

-213 VDKAEKY
+213 VDKAEQY
-220 LVNNGAVLDPMVKP
+220 LKDQGASLEIKEQV
-234 WDDVEN
+234 
-240 NLRHS
+240 S
-245 DDKLRHFD
+245 
-253 DKLRHFDNII
+253 NI
-263 SHSND
+263 STL
-268 KHRHSELDSESSIN
+268 EL
-282 LLTLAK
+282 AQ
-288 IRKEVSTLKGHAT
+288 IRKEVSILKGCAT
-301 ISILNESNLALY
+301 ISILNDSNEAID
-313 FSKQN
+313 FSQQD
-318 IEQIATQGPLTP
+318 IEDIAQRGPLTP

-337 RIPAILTDDFKS
+337 RIPAILGDAFKA
-349 DLDSYIKDYEKYFQD
+349 DLADYVKEYTKYFED
-364 NKTDETLLNPTPNF
+364 NKTIETLLNPAPNF

-400 DINEHTF
+400 DINDHTF
-407 EAILKAEKLGGYK
+407 EAILKAQMLGGYQ
-420 ALSAANIFEVEYW
+420 ALSAKNIFEVEYW
-433 SLEQAKLK
+433 ELEQAKLK
-441 KGGSA
+441 KSGNS
-446 PEFNGKVAL
+446 PEFSGKVAL
-455 VTGGASGIGLE
+455 VTGAASGIGLA
-466 IAKMLNSRGCAVVVL
+466 IAKMLNSKGAAVVAL
-481 DVNPKVEN
+481 DINPDIQTLFSKSDFIGV
-489 IFDKADLLGIRCDL
+489 KCDL
-503 TSSEDIKKAIEL
+503 TSSDDIQNAVDIAVRK
-515 TVKNFGGID
+515 FGGID

-539 DILSD
+539 DVLSD
-544 ENWEKS
+544 DNWDKS
-550 ININLTAH
+550 ININLTSH

-603 QLARIAALELGEFGV
+603 QLARIAALELGEYGV

-629 DTAIWTDEVLANRAK
+629 DTAIWTEEVLSNRAR
-644 AYNMSVEEYKT
+644 AYNMSVKEYKT
-655 NNVLGTEIKST
+655 NNVLKTEIRS
-666 DVAELV
+666 DNVAELV
-672 CAMAGSV
+672 CAMAGKP

>member
-1 MTSLYNDKEAASC
+1 MKSLWNNEEATNY
-14 KTDLDL
+14 KTDLEM
-20 RVYTSRLLGQDS
+20 RVFTSRLLGRDS

-43 VKSTAINL
+43 VKSTATNL
-51 FGETEDILYV
+51 FGESEDILYV
-61 KGSGWDLTTI
+61 KGSGWDLATI

-80 MDMLLKMAELKE
+80 MDMLLKMAKLKE
-92 LNDTDMVKYQRVA
+92 LNDTDMVKYQRLA

-144 GGEDKIKELYGD
+144 GGEEKIKELYGD

-173 IYDMTR
+173 IYDMTS
-179 DVDWSKLEGMVLMN
+179 DVNWAELEGMVLMN

-201 DAKRS
+201 DAKKS

-213 VDKAEKY
+213 VDKAEKF
-220 LVNNGAVLDPMVKP
+220 LEAKGAVLDIK
-234 WDDVEN
+234 E
-240 NLRHS
+240 
-245 DDKLRHFD
+245 
-253 DKLRHFDNII
+253 
-263 SHSND
+263 
-268 KHRHSELDSESSIN
+268 ESSNIE
-282 LLTLAK
+282 LQELAK
-288 IRKEVSTLKGHAT
+288 IRKEVSTLKGKAT
-301 ISILNESNLALY
+301 ISILNDSNEAIH

-318 IEQIATQGPLTP
+318 IEKIAAQGPLTP

-337 RIPAILTDDFKS
+337 RIPAILGNDFKS
-349 DLDSYIKDYEKYFQD
+349 DLTKYVRAYEQYFQE
-364 NKTDETLLNPTPNF
+364 NKTNETLLNPAPNF
-378 AILKNNGTLSF
+378 AILKGEGTLSF
-389 GKNAKE
+389 GATAKE

-400 DINEHTF
+400 DINNHTF

-420 ALSAANIFEVEYW
+420 ALNAANIFEVEYW

-441 KGGSA
+441 GGTSA
-446 PEFNGKVAL
+446 PEFSGKIAL
-455 VTGGASGIGLE
+455 VTGGASGIGLA
-466 IAKMLNSRGCAVVVL
+466 IAKMLNARGCAVAVL
-481 DVNPKVEN
+481 DVNPSVESL
-489 IFDKADLLGIRCDL
+489 FAKADMLGIKCDL
-503 TSSEDIKKAIEL
+503 TSSDEINRAVAK
-515 TVKNFGGID
+515 TVKSFGGID

-539 DILSD
+539 DELSD
-544 ENWEKS
+544 ENWQKS
-550 ININLTAH
+550 MNINLTAH
-558 QKLIKYTAPFLK
+558 QKLLKATAPFLK
-570 LGIDPAIVMVA
+570 LGVEPAIVMVA

-644 AYNMSVEEYKT
+644 AYNMSVHEYKT
-655 NNVLGTEIKST
+655 NNVLKTEIKSD

-672 CAMAGSV
+672 CAMAGKPFS
-679 FAKTTGS
+679 KTTGA

>member
-1 MTSLYNDKEAASC
+1 MTSLWNDNEAKNY

-20 RVYTSRLLGQDS
+20 RVYTSRLLGRDS

-43 VKSTAINL
+43 VKSTATNL

-61 KGSGWDLTTI
+61 KGSGWDLATI

-92 LNDTDMVKYQRVA
+92 LNDPDMVKYQRLA

-125 FKFVDHTHTDAVV
+125 YKFVDHTHTDAVV

-179 DVDWSKLEGMVLMN
+179 DVNWSELEGMVLMN

-201 DAKRS
+201 DAKTS

-220 LVNNGAVLDPMVKP
+220 LDSKGASLDVKQ
-234 WDDVEN
+234 DYTT
-240 NLRHS
+240 
-245 DDKLRHFD
+245 
-253 DKLRHFDNII
+253 IG
-263 SHSND
+263 
-268 KHRHSELDSESSIN
+268 
-282 LLTLAK
+282 LLELAK
-288 IRKEVSTLKGHAT
+288 IRAEVSNIKGHAT
-301 ISILNESNLALY
+301 ISILNDSNEAIN
-313 FSKQN
+313 FSKEDIN
-318 IEQIATQGPLTP
+318 KIATQGPLTP

-337 RIPAILTDDFKS
+337 RTPAILGKDFETDLASFV
-349 DLDSYIKDYEKYFQD
+349 KDYKQYFEE
-364 NKTDETLLNPTPNF
+364 NKANETLLNPAPNF
-378 AILKNNGTLSF
+378 AILQGNGTLSF

-400 DINEHTF
+400 DINDHTF

-446 PEFNGKVAL
+446 PEFSGQVAL
-455 VTGGASGIGLE
+455 ITGGASGIGLA
-466 IAKMLNSRGCAVVVL
+466 IAKMLNSRGAAVVVL
-481 DVNPKVEN
+481 DINPEVEN
-489 IFDKADLLGIRCDL
+489 VFNKPDAIGVKCDL
-503 TSSEDIKKAIEL
+503 TSSTDIQKAVSIA
-515 TVKNFGGID
+515 VKNFGGID

-539 DILSD
+539 DVLSD
-544 ENWEKS
+544 ENWQKS
-550 ININLTAH
+550 MNINLTAH
-558 QKLIKYTAPFLK
+558 QKLIKETAPYLK
-570 LGIDPAIVMVA
+570 LGINASIVMIA

-618 RVNTLHPHAVF
+618 RVNTMHPHAVF
-629 DTAIWTDEVLANRAK
+629 DTAIWTDEVLQNRAK
-644 AYNMSVEEYKT
+644 AYSMSVEEYKT
-655 NNVLGTEIKST
+655 NNILKTEIKSEN
-666 DVAELV
+666 VAELV
-672 CAMAGSV
+672 CAMAGKP

>member
-1 MTSLYNDKEAASC
+1 MKSLWNNEEAKKY

-43 VKSTAINL
+43 VKSTATNL
-51 FGETEDILYV
+51 FGETEDILLV
-61 KGSGWDLTTI
+61 KGSGWDLATI

-92 LNDTDMVKYQRVA
+92 LNDPDMVKYQRLA

-144 GGEDKIKELYGD
+144 GGEDKIKDLYGD

-179 DVDWSKLEGMVLMN
+179 DVEWNELEGMVLMN

-201 DAKRS
+201 DAKTS

-220 LVNNGAVLDPMVKP
+220 LADNGAVLDVKEQSSHA
-234 WDDVEN
+234 DLFE
-240 NLRHS
+240 LAQIRH
-245 DDKLRHFD
+245 
-253 DKLRHFDNII
+253 
-263 SHSND
+263 
-268 KHRHSELDSESSIN
+268 EM
-282 LLTLAK
+282 
-288 IRKEVSTLKGHAT
+288 STLKGHAT
-301 ISILNESNLALY
+301 ISILNDSALACGFSNA
-313 FSKQN
+313 N
-318 IEQIATQGPLTP
+318 VEQIATQGPLTP

-337 RIPAILTDDFKS
+337 RIPAILGEDFKS
-349 DLDSYIKDYEKYFQD
+349 DLANYIVDYEQYFVN
-364 NKTDETLLNPTPNF
+364 NKTNETLLNPAPNF

-400 DINEHTF
+400 DINDHTF

-455 VTGGASGIGLE
+455 VTGGASGIGLA
-466 IAKMLNSRGCAVVVL
+466 IAKMLNAKGCAVVVL
-481 DVNPKVEN
+481 DVNPEVEN
-489 IFDKADLLGIRCDL
+489 IFTSADMIGVKCDL
-503 TSSEDIKKAIEL
+503 TSSEDIKNAVCIA
-515 TVKNFGGID
+515 VKNFGGID

-539 DILSD
+539 DSLSD

-550 ININLTAH
+550 MNINLTAH
-558 QKLIKYTAPFLK
+558 QKLLRETAPFLK

-603 QLARIAALELGEFGV
+603 QLARIAALELGEYGV

-644 AYNMSVEEYKT
+644 AYSMSVEEYKT
-655 NNVLGTEIKST
+655 NNVLKTEIKST
-666 DVAELV
+666 NVAELV
-672 CAMAGSV
+672 CAMAGKA

>member
-1 MTSLYNDKEAASC
+1 MKSLWNEKEASEF

-20 RVYTSRLLGQDS
+20 RVYTSRLLGRDS

-43 VKSTAINL
+43 VKSTATNL

-61 KGSGWDLTTI
+61 KGSGWDLATI

-80 MDMLLKMAELKE
+80 MEMLLKMAELKE
-92 LNDTDMVKYQRVA
+92 LNDTDMVKYQRLA

-115 VEAILHAIIP
+115 VEAILHAVIP
-125 FKFVDHTHTDAVV
+125 YKFVDHTHTDAVV

-144 GGEDKIKELYGD
+144 GGEEKIKELYGD

-179 DVDWSKLEGMVLMN
+179 DVAWDELEGMVLMN

-201 DAKRS
+201 DAKKS

-220 LVNNGAVLDPMVKP
+220 LASKGAVL
-234 WDDVEN
+234 EN
-240 NLRHS
+240 LGSGTSVPHIGEAEASLPNT
-245 DDKLRHFD
+245 
-253 DKLRHFDNII
+253 
-263 SHSND
+263 
-268 KHRHSELDSESSIN
+268 EL
-282 LLTLAK
+282 LKLAK
-288 IRKEVSTLKGHAT
+288 IRKEVSILKNHAT
-301 ISILNESNLALY
+301 ISILNDSALASY

-337 RIPAILTDDFKS
+337 RTPAIIGEDFEA
-349 DLDSYIKDYEKYFQD
+349 DLASYVKEYTQYFED
-364 NKTDETLLNPTPNF
+364 NKTDETLLNSAPNF

-389 GKNAKE
+389 GKNVKE

-420 ALSAANIFEVEYW
+420 ALSAAKIFEVEYW
-433 SLEQAKLK
+433 ELEQAKLK

-446 PEFNGKVAL
+446 PEFSGKVAL
-455 VTGGASGIGLE
+455 VTGGASGIGKA
-466 IAKMLNSRGCAVVVL
+466 IAKMLNSRGAAVVVL
-481 DVNPKVEN
+481 DINPEVDT
-489 IFDKADLLGIRCDL
+489 IFNKADVIGVKCDL
-503 TSSEDIKKAIEL
+503 TSNSDIKNAVSVA
-515 TVKNFGGID
+515 VKNFGGID

-539 DILSD
+539 DSLSD
-544 ENWEKS
+544 ENWDKS
-550 ININLTAH
+550 ISINLTSH
-558 QKLIKYTAPFLK
+558 QKLIKETAPFLK
-570 LGIDPAIVMVA
+570 LGIDASIVMVA

-629 DTAIWTDEVLANRAK
+629 DTAIWTDEVLQNRAK
-644 AYNMSVEEYKT
+644 AYGMSVEEYKT
-655 NNVLGTEIKST
+655 NNVLKTEIKSEN
-666 DVAELV
+666 VAELV
-672 CAMAGSV
+672 CAMAGKP

>member
-1 MTSLYNDKEAASC
+1 MKSLWNDNEAKKY

-43 VKSTAINL
+43 VKSTATNL

-61 KGSGWDLTTI
+61 KGSGWDLATI

-80 MDMLLKMAELKE
+80 MEMLLRMAELKE
-92 LNDTDMVKYQRVA
+92 LSDPDMVKYQRLA

-144 GGEDKIKELYGD
+144 GGEEKIKELYGD

-179 DVDWSKLEGMVLMN
+179 DVDWSELEGMVLMN

-201 DAKRS
+201 DAQKS

-220 LVNNGAVLDPMVKP
+220 LVSNGAEYAFLSGS
-234 WDDVEN
+234 
-240 NLRHS
+240 LGTS
-245 DDKLRHFD
+245 L
-253 DKLRHFDNII
+253 
-263 SHSND
+263 
-268 KHRHSELDSESSIN
+268 ESSSN
-282 LLTLAK
+282 APALELLELAK
-288 IRKEVSTLKGHAT
+288 IRKEISTLKGHAT
-301 ISILNESNLALY
+301 ISLFNDSPLASY
-313 FSKQN
+313 FSRQEIQKISQ
-318 IEQIATQGPLTP
+318 QGPLTP

-337 RIPAILTDDFKS
+337 RIPAILTIS
-349 DLDSYIKDYEKYFQD
+349 SSSSPEVELKDYIDKYEQYFQD
-364 NKTDETLLNPTPNF
+364 NKTDETLLNPAPNF
-378 AILKNNGTLSF
+378 AILKEKGSLSF

-400 DINEHTF
+400 DINEHTY

-420 ALSAANIFEVEYW
+420 ALEASKIFEVEYW

-441 KGGSA
+441 KSGSS
-446 PEFNGKVAL
+446 PEFSGKVAL
-455 VTGGASGIGLE
+455 ITGGASGIGKA
-466 IAKMLNSRGCAVVVL
+466 IAKMLNKRGAAVVVL
-481 DVNPKVEN
+481 DINPEVEK
-489 IFDKADLLGIRCDL
+489 IFNTQDAKGVKCDL
-503 TSSEDIKKAIEL
+503 TSSEDIQNAVSVAVES
-515 TVKNFGGID
+515 FGGID

-533 TPSENL
+533 TPSQNL
-539 DILSD
+539 ESLSD

-550 ININLTAH
+550 MSINLTSH

-570 LGIDPAIVMVA
+570 LGIDASIVMVA

-603 QLARIAALELGEFGV
+603 QLARIAALELGEYGV

-644 AYNMSVEEYKT
+644 AYGMSVEEYKT
-655 NNVLGTEIKST
+655 NNVLKTEIQST

-672 CAMAGSV
+672 CAMAGTPFS
-679 FAKTTGS
+679 KTTGS

>member
-1 MTSLYNDKEAASC
+1 LKSLYDDKEATNY

-20 RVYTSRLLGQDS
+20 RVYTSRLLGRDA

-43 VKSTAINL
+43 VKSTATNL

-61 KGSGWDLTTI
+61 KGSGWDLATI

-92 LNDTDMVKYQRVA
+92 LNDTDMVKYQRLA

-125 FKFVDHTHTDAVV
+125 FKYVDHTHTDAVV
-138 TITNTE
+138 IITNTQ
-144 GGEDKIKELYGD
+144 GGEDKIKELYGN

-179 DVDWSKLEGMVLMN
+179 DVNWDELEGMVLMN

-201 DAKRS
+201 DAKKS

-213 VDKAEKY
+213 VDKAEKF
-220 LVNNGAVLDPMVKP
+220 LEVKGAVL
-234 WDDVEN
+234 EIEEA
-240 NLRHS
+240 S
-245 DDKLRHFD
+245 S
-253 DKLRHFDNII
+253 NI
-263 SHSND
+263 
-268 KHRHSELDSESSIN
+268 ELLE
-282 LLTLAK
+282 LAK
-288 IRKEVSTLKGHAT
+288 IRKEISTLKGSAT
-301 ISILNESNLALY
+301 ISILNDSNEAIY

-318 IEQIATQGPLTP
+318 IEKIATQGPLTP

-337 RIPAILTDDFKS
+337 RIPAILTTDFKA
-349 DLDSYIKDYEKYFQD
+349 DLAEYIKDYEQYFLD
-364 NKTDETLLNPTPNF
+364 NKTTETLLNPAPNF
-378 AILKNNGTLSF
+378 AILKGQGTLSF
-389 GKNAKE
+389 GSNAKE
-395 ANIIK
+395 ANIIR
-400 DINEHTF
+400 DINDHTF
-407 EAILKAEKLGGYK
+407 EAILKAQKLGGYK

-441 KGGSA
+441 KSASA
-446 PEFNGKVAL
+446 PEFSGKVAL
-455 VTGGASGIGLE
+455 ITGAASGIGLA
-466 IAKMLNSRGCAVVVL
+466 IAKMLNSRGAAVVAL
-481 DVNPKVEN
+481 DINPAVETLFN
-489 IFDKADLLGIRCDL
+489 KADAVGIKCDL
-503 TSSEDIKKAIEL
+503 TSSDEINSAVAKCI
-515 TVKNFGGID
+515 KNFGGID

-539 DILSD
+539 DELSD
-544 ENWEKS
+544 DNWQKS
-550 ININLTAH
+550 LNINLTAH
-558 QKLIKYTAPFLK
+558 QKLIKSTAPFLK
-570 LGIDPAIVMVA
+570 LGIDPAIIMVA

-629 DTAIWTDEVLANRAK
+629 DTAIWTDEVLSARAK
-644 AYNMSVEEYKT
+644 HYGMSVHEYKT
-655 NNVLGTEIKST
+655 NNVLKTEIKS
-666 DVAELV
+666 DNVAELV
-672 CAMAGSV
+672 CAMAGKA

>member
-1 MTSLYNDKEAASC
+1 MKSLWNDKEANEF

-20 RVYTSRLLGQDS
+20 RVYTSRLLGCDS

-43 VKSTAINL
+43 VKSTATNL

-61 KGSGWDLTTI
+61 KGSGWDLATI

-80 MDMLLKMAELKE
+80 MEMLLKMAELKE
-92 LNDTDMVKYQRVA
+92 LNDTDMVKYQRLA

-115 VEAILHAIIP
+115 VEAILHAVIP

-144 GGEDKIKELYGD
+144 GGEEKIKELYGD

-179 DVDWSKLEGMVLMN
+179 DVNWDELEGMVLMN

-201 DAKRS
+201 DAKKS

-220 LVNNGAVLDPMVKP
+220 LVSKGANLEV
-234 WDDVEN
+234 VED
-240 NLRHS
+240 S
-245 DDKLRHFD
+245 TT
-253 DKLRHFDNII
+253 I
-263 SHSND
+263 
-268 KHRHSELDSESSIN
+268 ELLE
-282 LLTLAK
+282 LAK
-288 IRKEVSTLKGHAT
+288 IRREMSELKGCAT
-301 ISILNESNLALY
+301 ISILNDSNEGIN

-318 IEQIATQGPLTP
+318 IESIAAQGPLTP

-337 RIPAILTDDFKS
+337 RIPAIIGKDFEA
-349 DLDSYIKDYEKYFQD
+349 DLASYVKEYTQYFED
-364 NKTDETLLNPTPNF
+364 NKTNETLLNPAPNF

-400 DINEHTF
+400 DINDHTF

-420 ALSAANIFEVEYW
+420 ALSAAKIFEVEYW
-433 SLEQAKLK
+433 ELEQAKLK
-441 KGGSA
+441 KSGSA

-455 VTGGASGIGLE
+455 VTGGASGIGQS
-466 IAKMLNSRGCAVVVL
+466 IAQMLNARGAAVVVL
-481 DVNPKVEN
+481 DINPEVET
-489 IFDKADLLGIRCDL
+489 IFNKTDAIGVKCDL
-503 TSSEDIKKAIEL
+503 TSISDIQNAVSIA
-515 TVKNFGGID
+515 VKNFGGID

-539 DILSD
+539 DSLSD
-544 ENWEKS
+544 DNWDKS
-550 ININLTAH
+550 MNINLTSH
-558 QKLIKYTAPFLK
+558 QKLIKETAPFLK
-570 LGIDPAIVMVA
+570 LGIDASIVMVA

-644 AYNMSVEEYKT
+644 AYGMSVKEYKT
-655 NNVLGTEIKST
+655 NNVLKTEIKSS

-672 CAMAGSV
+672 CAMVGKP